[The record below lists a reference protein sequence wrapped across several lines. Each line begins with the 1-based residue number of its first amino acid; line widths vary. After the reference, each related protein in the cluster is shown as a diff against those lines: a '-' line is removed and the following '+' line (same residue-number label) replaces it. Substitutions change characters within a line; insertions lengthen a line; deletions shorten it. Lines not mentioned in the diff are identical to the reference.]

1 MKKVSRVVALVLLLA
16 MAPIAA
22 SATEGFSMALTDSSG
37 EKVIELKRF
46 FAQFDWRSDGS
57 GDTIR
62 RVRPLL
68 YLGHGT
74 CRGKVEMNL
83 AATEVANDAN
93 GNWLEIATLECAV
106 SANTTVSVGRLFLS
120 GPRSTPPPF
129 LLRTVEYPKSNTF
142 AAYAYGVQLQRTFGE
157 WNFVV
162 DVTGDSGRQF
172 NDDGNFDR
180 IESSFRIGRKL
191 GSVGTLSFTSQLSR
205 DFTRVGLDWM
215 SSSDQKLNVWAGVY
229 YDDGTT
235 EKLLGMAQVS
245 YPLGRYIRPHVM
257 WDHRPDGS
265 EEWTVGTE
273 VFVTPHVR
281 VLGDYETR
289 ADRIL
294 ARLQFHW

>member
-1 MKKVSRVVALVLLLA
+1 MKKVSRIILVLLLA
-16 MAPIAA
+16 MVPIAA
-22 SATEGFSMALTDSSG
+22 SAAEGFSMALTDSSG
-37 EKVIELKRF
+37 EKVIELRRF
-46 FAQFDWRSDGS
+46 FVHLDWRSDDS

-62 RVRPLL
+62 RVRPLIFI
-68 YLGHGT
+68 GHGT

-93 GNWLEIATLECAV
+93 GNWLEIAALECAL

-142 AAYAYGVQLQRTFGE
+142 AAYAYGVQLQRVFGE
-157 WNFVV
+157 WNLIV
-162 DVTGDSGRQF
+162 DVTGDSGLQF
-172 NDDGNFDR
+172 DDDGNFDR
-180 IESSFRIGRKL
+180 LESSFRIGRKL
-191 GSVGTLSFTSQLSR
+191 GSVGTLSFTSQLSA

-215 SSSDQKLNVWAGVY
+215 SDPSQKLHVWTGVY

-235 EKLLGMAQVS
+235 EKLMAMAQIS
-245 YPLGRYIRPHVM
+245 YPFGRFVRPHVM

-273 VFVTPHVR
+273 VLITPHVH
-281 VLGDYETR
+281 VLGDYETEAER
-289 ADRIL
+289 VL